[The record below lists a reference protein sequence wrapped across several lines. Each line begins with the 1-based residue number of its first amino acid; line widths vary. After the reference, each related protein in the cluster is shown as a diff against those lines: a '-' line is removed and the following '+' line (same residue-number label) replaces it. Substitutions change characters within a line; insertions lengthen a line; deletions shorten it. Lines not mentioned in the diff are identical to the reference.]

1 MEPCCWSRAIR
12 YEEEHVSSGIE
23 EDKVVGRR
31 CEGKKGRVK
40 FGGILKCCIPISACA
55 ACIFFLFPS
64 SFLLQLKNK
73 SFHNVWRTSLL
84 LPCTFSEGTTII
96 VSGPQFRKDEQSGT
110 HDATWDSK
118 VPKKRKRGNNVET
131 QKGSTASR
139 VGQW

>member
-1 MEPCCWSRAIR
+1 MEPCRWSGPIR
-12 YEEEHVSSGIE
+12 YQEEHVSSGIE
-23 EDKVVGRR
+23 GGKVVGRR

-73 SFHNVWRTSLL
+73 SFHSVWRTSLL

-96 VSGPQFRKDEQSGT
+96 VSDPQFRKDEQSGT

-118 VPKKRKRGNNVET
+118 VPKKEKEGTMLKPKKE
-131 QKGSTASR
+131 ALLLE
-139 VGQW
+139 